1 MVDLGLQKIKTS
13 TRTQLSTESIARRFQ
28 SSGFGCQNGDSVYLR
43 TRIWI
48 DREEDGNLDKQSFF
62 QKFRHVVRTQQSEH
76 R

>member
-1 MVDLGLQKIKTS
+1 MVDLRLQKIKTS

-28 SSGFGCQNGDSVYLR
+28 SSGFGFQNGDSLYLR

-48 DREEDGNLDKQSFF
+48 DREKDGTLDKQSFF
-62 QKFRHVVRTQQSEH
+62 QKLGYLVRTQQRKH